1 MGTTIMLL
9 VEKICL
15 SVLYGNLEKD
25 DTFLRHKK
33 DGHISG
39 AMLIEIL
46 RLCIHTVGEK
56 CSVGNKVNIPVKEST
71 MVIQNIFESDHSH
84 VPPKPC
90 HIPTLV

>member
-33 DGHISG
+33 DGHQH
-39 AMLIEIL
+39 
-46 RLCIHTVGEK
+46 R
-56 CSVGNKVNIPVKEST
+56 
-71 MVIQNIFESDHSH
+71 
-84 VPPKPC
+84 
-90 HIPTLV
+90 